1 MKAAEATGDDRT
13 PEWTQLRLLG
23 TVHGDPRG
31 FRRLRQF
38 LQQFQP
44 DLILVELS
52 PYGLAFRQ
60 AHQRELQKTL
70 GQNLRR
76 AAREVHCAWQKALA
90 HPEIRA
96 IRRQIALP
104 FEYRASHHYAQV
116 HNRRLLL
123 VDRSDFSQALVA
135 CWPDLISTSNLA
147 LLLTLPGAR
156 KCHAVESHYRR
167 AHELLCRPSACTD
180 KPRHTAGGLDED
192 ICEERENSL
201 AERVRGAILAM
212 APASCVYVGGWE
224 HLADQED
231 PPSLRR
237 LLAVPAAHCFL
248 LDDYDPCPSRCSS
261 EAACWGG

>member
-1 MKAAEATGDDRT
+1 MKAAEATGDDWT
-13 PEWTQLRLLG
+13 PEGTRLRLLG

-52 PYGLAFRQ
+52 PFGLAFRQ
-60 AHQRELQKTL
+60 AHQRELQRTL

-76 AAREVHCAWQKALA
+76 AATEIHCAWQKALA

-104 FEYRASHHYAQV
+104 FEYRASYHYARA
-116 HNRRLLL
+116 HNKRLLL
-123 VDRSDFSQALVA
+123 LDRSDFSQALVA
-135 CWPDLISTSNLA
+135 CWPDLMSTSNLA
-147 LLLTLPGAR
+147 LLLTLPRAR
-156 KCHAVESHYRR
+156 KRYAVEDHYRR
-167 AHELLCRPSACTD
+167 AHELLRWPSACTD
-180 KPRHTAGGLDED
+180 KPGHTAGGLNKD
-192 ICEERENSL
+192 IWEERENSL
-201 AERVRGAILAM
+201 AERIRGAILAI

-224 HLADQED
+224 HLSDQED

-237 LLAVPAAHCFL
+237 LLAIPAAQCFL
-248 LDDYDPCPSRCSS
+248 LDDYTR
-261 EAACWGG
+261 